1 VNDNGDGLLPGQS
14 LASGGGTAN
23 SQCNVSW
30 IANPVPNAGNNLSL
44 TLSIRFNAGFAGNRI
59 FYLASRDTAEGNNT
73 ASQSFGTWAVN
84 RLD

>member
-1 VNDNGDGLLPGQS
+1 M
-14 LASGGGTAN
+14 GTAYCRDN
-23 SQCNVSW
+23 RWHRAAAPPTSVQRQW
-30 IANPVPNAGNNLSL
+30 IALVTDAGNNLSL
-44 TLSIRFNAGFAGNRI
+44 TPSIRFNAGFAGNRI